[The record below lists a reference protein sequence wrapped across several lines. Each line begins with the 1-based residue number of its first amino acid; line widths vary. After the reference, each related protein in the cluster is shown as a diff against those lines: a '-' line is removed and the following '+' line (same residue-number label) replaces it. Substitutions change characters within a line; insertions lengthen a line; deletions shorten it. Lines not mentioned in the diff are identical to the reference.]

1 MNVWQ
6 QKFLKRPADDIDSA
20 SDSYEPPVKLQH
32 NGSENLTKFSVEI
45 VQQLEF
51 TTSAANSQPQ
61 QISTNVTVKALTN
74 ASVKSEGSTANGGS
88 GGGIGGTGG
97 GNGMPG
103 QQQQQQ
109 PNNNPTPSPHM
120 HDLGNIVDFKQEP
133 ENEFADLSAALEK
146 DAAANEFSQYPGNEF
161 MNSSVG
167 STGSPVSGNNPVGP
181 GSLPLGGGVPGSGA
195 GAAGPGQG
203 PGSNSNNSNH
213 NNSSNIHHMVRPEE
227 YQTTGEVPYQ
237 DLCQV
242 HAVLALDRA
251 SQQIKDQLVD
261 PTFLE
266 QVVPAARVEELVV
279 VVVVVVEAVVE
290 VVEEEVVVAT
300 LTQVVLAVMA
310 AECHLGA
317 EPLTQDRCREDRIQQ
332 CFR

>member
-1 MNVWQ
+1 Q

-88 GGGIGGTGG
+88 GGGIGGTGA
-97 GNGMPG
+97 GNGMP
-103 QQQQQQ
+103 
-109 PNNNPTPSPHM
+109 
-120 HDLGNIVDFKQEP
+120 
-133 ENEFADLSAALEK
+133 
-146 DAAANEFSQYPGNEF
+146 EFSQYPGNEF

-167 STGSPVSGNNPVGP
+167 STGSPVHV
-181 GSLPLGGGVPGSGA
+181 
-195 GAAGPGQG
+195 
-203 PGSNSNNSNH
+203 
-213 NNSSNIHHMVRPEE
+213 
-227 YQTTGEVPYQ
+227 
-237 DLCQV
+237 
-242 HAVLALDRA
+242 VLALDRA

-261 PTFLE
+261 PTFP
-266 QVVPAARVEELVV
+266 VVPAARVEEVVVV

-310 AECHLGA
+310 AECHLGE
-317 EPLTQDRCREDRIQQ
+317 EPLMQDRCREDRIQQ

>member
-1 MNVWQ
+1 MNVWTLKRTICPVARILDHLDVSLIETGATHGDKLRLIDRFSQALPVRMQIGSLLIVIQIQRHSDAAHETQ

-20 SDSYEPPVKLQH
+20 SDSFEQPPVKLQH

-74 ASVKSEGSTANGGS
+74 ASVKSEGSAANGGP

-103 QQQQQQ
+103 QQQQQ

-146 DAAANEFSQYPGNEF
+146 DAAANGHFPGLD
-161 MNSSVG
+161 
-167 STGSPVSGNNPVGP
+167 P
-181 GSLPLGGGVPGSGA
+181 
-195 GAAGPGQG
+195 
-203 PGSNSNNSNH
+203 
-213 NNSSNIHHMVRPEE
+213 
-227 YQTTGEVPYQ
+227 
-237 DLCQV
+237 
-242 HAVLALDRA
+242 ALDM
-251 SQQIKDQLVD
+251 
-261 PTFLE
+261 
-266 QVVPAARVEELVV
+266 
-279 VVVVVVEAVVE
+279 
-290 VVEEEVVVAT
+290 
-300 LTQVVLAVMA
+300 VMRKTA
-310 AECHLGA
+310 PCPNYPRQRKH
-317 EPLTQDRCREDRIQQ
+317 
-332 CFR
+332 